1 MSIWM
6 DPDFQNRV
14 TQLLIYSAEF
24 IETDAECYR
33 ESNSADGQLQGMEKQ
48 VYESELDK
56 VKAIDQILT
65 DIAADKGA
73 AVVEV

>member
-1 MSIWM
+1 MGIWM

-33 ESNSADGQLQGMEKQ
+33 ESHGINGKLEGLEKQ
-48 VYESELDK
+48 VYESELEK
-56 VKAIDQILT
+56 VAAIDQLLT
-65 DIAADKGA
+65 DIAAEKGA
-73 AVVEV
+73 AAVDG